1 MSPTSAEKRKLAPL
15 ATPTDLKSNAIQDIS
30 AVLAALLADVFAP
43 VSYTHLTLPT
53 NREV

>member
-1 MSPTSAEKRKLAPL
+1 M
-15 ATPTDLKSNAIQDIS
+15 
-30 AVLAALLADVFAP
+30 ALLADIEIKEAMQRGEIEIDPFDEEKCLRSSSS